1 MNLPMQTTN
10 LGKVLRAMHNAGP
23 MSAGHI
29 RRKAGLHPDTAV
41 TARIRDLRKMG
52 LDVPAY
58 PTPHE
63 TDPHKRVWHYKI
75 ERMPRWVDDALRA
88 EKRRMMGVAA

>member
-1 MNLPMQTTN
+1 MKDTN
-10 LGKVLRAMHNAGP
+10 LGRVLRVMHNAGP

-29 RRKAGLHPDTAV
+29 RRKAGLAPDTAV

-52 LDVPAY
+52 IDVPAY

-63 TDPHKRVWHYKI
+63 TDPHKQVWHYKI
-75 ERMPRWVDDALRA
+75 ERMPQWVEDALKD
-88 EKRRMMGVAA
+88 EQERMRGVAA